1 MVINV
6 LLSWNDIV
14 RQFLKENSAWC
25 LHLRGINCQSDGLRA
40 KMSVGT
46 ETCLLIGSTSR
57 SLIKIG

>member
-1 MVINV
+1 MVIND
-6 LLSWNDIV
+6 LLSWNDTV

-46 ETCLLIGSTSR
+46 GNTS
-57 SLIKIG
+57 